1 MRNLKKNQLDL
12 WYALYKGKVP
22 VKDENGD
29 DTGEDTAQYSP
40 PVHFTASLS
49 AGKGEAQKDIF
60 GVDVDFTR
68 SISTVETSLPI
79 DETSLVWH
87 ETKPGLLEDGTADP
101 DTADYTVAAKP
112 AKSLNV
118 LVIPLKARARNKA
131 V

>member
-1 MRNLKKNQLDL
+1 M
-12 WYALYKGKVP
+12 
-22 VKDENGD
+22 
-29 DTGEDTAQYSP
+29 
-40 PVHFTASLS
+40 
-49 AGKGEAQKDIF
+49 
-60 GVDVDFTR
+60 DVDFTR

-79 DETSLVWH
+79 DETSLVWY